1 MTDVEWPPHLPR
13 TAAGNRHRSSP
24 YQVTQ
29 AQAVA
34 DLETEID
41 RLDPDD
47 WRVSIGNQHTK
58 SNGMPLHNAN
68 PDDPS
73 FVLRWSKDGT
83 VYAVGCDH
91 YADLRDNVREVGKWI
106 HETRM
111 RDNRSVVTGGSN
123 FAAAEL
129 PPGDDEE
136 QSVVVAQEPPHEV
149 LGVTP
154 DADESV
160 VNAAYRVRVKK
171 AHPDNGGSKDEFKR
185 VRRAKKALLS

>member
-1 MTDVEWPPHLPR
+1 
-13 TAAGNRHRSSP
+13 
-24 YQVTQ
+24 
-29 AQAVA
+29 
-34 DLETEID
+34 
-41 RLDPDD
+41 
-47 WRVSIGNQHTK
+47 
-58 SNGMPLHNAN
+58 
-68 PDDPS
+68 
-73 FVLRWSKDGT
+73 
-83 VYAVGCDH
+83 
-91 YADLRDNVREVGKWI
+91 
-106 HETRM
+106 
-111 RDNRSVVTGGSN
+111 VVTGGSN

-185 VRRAKKALLS
+185 VRRAKKALLR